1 MFALPYATCCLYCVR
16 FIIFRYRAFNIPLN
30 LHTSNFDS
38 KVMILPTNAT
48 DGTATVKKT
57 WTKTG
62 ATAGAGKGK
71 VTRAGAKGRKGA
83 AAAAAAPAAAE
94 SAPAVDGIAGG
105 DELLY
110 MDATGDFLDT
120 GEDFF
125 DNLEDDVIFQSATV
139 TGAGAGGATHFGGGG
154 DDSDSSDGEI
164 EILDEG

>member
-1 MFALPYATCCLYCVR
+1 
-16 FIIFRYRAFNIPLN
+16 
-30 LHTSNFDS
+30 
-38 KVMILPTNAT
+38 
-48 DGTATVKKT
+48 
-57 WTKTG
+57 
-62 ATAGAGKGK
+62 
-71 VTRAGAKGRKGA
+71 
-83 AAAAAAPAAAE
+83 
-94 SAPAVDGIAGG
+94 VDGIAGG

-125 DNLEDDVIFQSATV
+125 DNLEDDVIFQSATA